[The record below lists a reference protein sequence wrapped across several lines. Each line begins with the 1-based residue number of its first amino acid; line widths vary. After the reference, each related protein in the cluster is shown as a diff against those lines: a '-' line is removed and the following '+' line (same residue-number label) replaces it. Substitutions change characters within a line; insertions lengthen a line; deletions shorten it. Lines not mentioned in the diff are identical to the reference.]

1 MHTEGAVPPIEQGN
15 AIKFLHSGND
25 CLLMSFIA
33 TMNDHAA
40 TKDWPAHVESVER
53 ANVATGLT
61 DSGAELAECAWHI
74 VKLAVESN

>member
-1 MHTEGAVPPIEQGN
+1 
-15 AIKFLHSGND
+15 
-25 CLLMSFIA
+25 
-33 TMNDHAA
+33 MNDNAA

-61 DSGAELAECAWHI
+61 DSGAELAECAGHI

>member
-15 AIKFLHSGND
+15 TVEFLHSGNNRM
-25 CLLMSFIA
+25 LVRFIA

-61 DSGAELAECAWHI
+61 DSSAELAECAGHI